1 MGRKSAPIEPE
12 QPTVDPARRRTN
24 LARKMR
30 IYAPE
35 WVRETIPLE
44 RAEALGLGDLW
55 REVTGEG

>member
-12 QPTVDPARRRTN
+12 QPTVDHARRRKD
-24 LARKMR
+24 LARRMR
-30 IYAPE
+30 LSTPE

-44 RAEALGLGDLW
+44 RAEEYGLGDLW